1 MDYIFDELE
10 KRLSAFEA
18 SVGKELEE
26 MRQCK
31 ADMRRLT
38 SEFGNSMKKGRYER
52 DSERLIL
59 SAPEIIIGNVDSN
72 GMLLGGSSVITVRGT
87 DVGLQAAGSAGRVE
101 TRAASISQIAEDPG
115 DDGREHVVGTI
126 SQVVSQARQI
136 VVQSED
142 AVGTFVMPAIAS
154 ASSGVFIHADEKVD
168 VSATVTAE
176 HREERIDSLIESL
189 ENQKALLKDDL
200 DKLKKSFKDQS
211 DELAELLDKR
221 QKLMAS
227 EEDIVCTYEDIDS
240 YNTLIDESSTALA
253 DTSGRYVEILSLYAE
268 VNRQIKTLKDAKAA
282 IIKGDDFKQQ
292 TTGASVSI
300 TGEAISLISADGE
313 GNLRDNPESGIKVTA
328 NTLSVASVESDGQLK
343 PEGRISMQAK
353 HVEVVTAGETDQQW
367 EDDGTL
373 TAATYTTE
381 GDFTLKSQNIAIE
394 GVDYE
399 VADKQYKEKQ
409 LTADSKIK
417 LRAKT
422 IEVSTEGSANIEVDA
437 EGKVTKATM
446 TAEGDIIVKSK
457 TVTVASADY
466 DVEGGE
472 VKEKALTKEGCV
484 TIKAEKTD
492 LAPVDAEGKLMAGS
506 TMSLV
511 AEKMFLGA
519 KSKEVRSQLLQAAS
533 DSVGLFA
540 GTTLEAQQ
548 GDGKAV
554 LQLDGGNAALGGSK
568 TQLFGDTTV
577 NANTEIK
584 GEVKAPKATIDSV
597 EAKSALKTPNIQD
610 GMAAGAAGGGGSLS
624 AKLKENEE

>member
-87 DVGLQAAGSAGRVE
+87 DVGLQAAGSAGKVE

-168 VSATVTAE
+168 VSATATAE

-511 AEKMFLGA
+511 AEKKQPPTVSRSLPIPHWRPSKATARPCSSSMAAMPLWVA
-519 KSKEVRSQLLQAAS
+519 VRHSYSATLLSMPIQKSRVRSRRRRPLSTVWRRNLLSRRLTFRTVWLPEQLAVVAA
-533 DSVGLFA
+533 
-540 GTTLEAQQ
+540 
-548 GDGKAV
+548 
-554 LQLDGGNAALGGSK
+554 
-568 TQLFGDTTV
+568 
-577 NANTEIK
+577 
-584 GEVKAPKATIDSV
+584 
-597 EAKSALKTPNIQD
+597 
-610 GMAAGAAGGGGSLS
+610 
-624 AKLKENEE
+624 